1 MFPKG
6 LLLNTRG
13 IMTGPLKFISALGVT
28 SYGEEDLENWWYEEN
43 EIVEIQFSDFLIS
56 TPKALTNI
64 LFMVFF
70 ILASIYGLVKVIL
83 GA

>member
-1 MFPKG
+1 M
-6 LLLNTRG
+6 
-13 IMTGPLKFISALGVT
+13 
-28 SYGEEDLENWWYEEN
+28 ENWWYEEN

-56 TPKALTNI
+56 TPTALTNI

-70 ILASIYGLVKVIL
+70 ILAGIYGLVKVIL